1 MSSITGSRAAKV
13 AVWAALLAGLVA
25 CGNREVILP
34 GERLDIRAPVLA
46 EGEEP
51 VPEPEV
57 VADKLALS
65 APVANSQWTH
75 RNGEADHLI
84 RQPALGR
91 TLTKV
96 WSANIGS
103 GNNRKYQITAD
114 PIIADGRVF
123 AMDSQSGVRAF
134 TTAGAPLWSRNL
146 TPPNEKPNEVSGGG
160 IAFGQGVLAVTTGH
174 GDVWVLDPETG
185 AERWRHRMP
194 GAISAPPVIVGDVV
208 VAVGRNNT
216 AMGLDIRNG
225 RILWQQLSPGE
236 TAGIAGAGAPAAMGN
251 IAVIPY
257 ASGEIIGVA
266 AKSGLRA
273 WSAAVTGG
281 RKGIARGFVNDISG
295 DPVID
300 GKTLY
305 VGNQSGR
312 VASLDRR
319 SGARNWTSKDGTYT
333 PVWPEGGAVFMVTD
347 TFEVKRLNVSDGA
360 EVWSAELP
368 GYKSKRERRRRAAYA
383 YFGPIVAG
391 GQVWVAGSDGLLRSY
406 NPEDGTL
413 TGTVD
418 IPGGAASQP
427 AVAGGVLYVLSG
439 NGQIHAYR

>member
-1 MSSITGSRAAKV
+1 MSSITGKRV
-13 AVWAALLAGLVA
+13 ARVALWSVLLGGLVA
-25 CGNREVILP
+25 CAGREPILS
-34 GERLDIRAPVLA
+34 GERLDIRAPLVD

-51 VPEPEV
+51 SPEADISV
-57 VADKLALS
+57 DKLSFS
-65 APVANSQWTH
+65 APVTNAQWTD
-75 RNGEADHLI
+75 RNGSSSRLI
-84 RQPALGR
+84 RHPALGR

-103 GNNRKYQITAD
+103 GNNRKFQITAD
-114 PIIADGRVF
+114 PIVAGGRVF
-123 AMDSQSGVRAF
+123 TMDSQSGLRAF
-134 TTAGAPLWSRNL
+134 TTTGVPVWTKDL
-146 TPPNEKPNEVSGGG
+146 TPPNEKSNETSGGG

-174 GDVWVLDPETG
+174 GDVWVLDPATG
-185 AERWRHRMP
+185 KERWRHRMP
-194 GAISAPPVIVGDVV
+194 GAITAPPVIVGDVV
-208 VAVGRNNT
+208 VAVSRDNT

-251 IAVIPY
+251 IAVVPY

-266 AKSGLRA
+266 ARSGLRA

-281 RKGIARGFVNDISG
+281 RKGIARGIVNDISG

-300 GKTLY
+300 GTTLY

-319 SGARNWTSKDGTYT
+319 SGERNWTSKDGTYT

-347 TFEVKRLNVSDGA
+347 TFAVKRLNVSDGV

-368 GYKSKRERRRRAAYA
+368 GYKANRERRRRAAYA
-383 YFGPIVAG
+383 YFGPVVAG

-406 NPEDGTL
+406 DPEDGSL
-413 TGTVD
+413 TGSVA

-427 AVAGGVLYVLSG
+427 AVAGGTLYVLNG